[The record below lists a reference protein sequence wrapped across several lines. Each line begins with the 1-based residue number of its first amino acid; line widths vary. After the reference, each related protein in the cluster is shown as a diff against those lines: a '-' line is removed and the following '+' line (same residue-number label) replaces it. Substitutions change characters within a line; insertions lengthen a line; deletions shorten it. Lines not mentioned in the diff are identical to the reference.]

1 MTKKLLSV
9 IIFVILAGFVFWSN
23 ETFADEVCV
32 TSTDQSTGQ
41 TTTVCTQDNQTQ
53 ELSGDGCTP
62 LSAKLAKSRNCFFCP
77 LFKILFTAAASVS
90 VASFANLATPFRTLL
105 LIGWGLYIGFLTLR
119 QVSSFTKQDGSKYI
133 SEMLTMSFK
142 VFLVFLLLSNGSQV
156 YRLALEPILSAG
168 LEAGSSFLSTA
179 SADNPG
185 LSSCTTGNISGTDR
199 TFYSDALE
207 QKIDCFLRKVA
218 EETAVSHTIGSALWC
233 ASVEEIKGFPK
244 FSTAAAGGLVIFLS
258 WLISIAFAFYLIDA
272 VIRLGIIGA
281 ILPFLLAAWPFKIT
295 SGYTSKGWSM
305 FLNAFF
311 VFVFLGL
318 IISVVV
324 QLLASAVTGGS
335 GSVETI
341 LNYIATDNISDLAEA
356 VKISGTGFIFL
367 ALCGLFGFKLC
378 KEASSMAAE
387 MGTSGGTAI
396 GSKIGGLAM
405 NAAQTG
411 GKKALHGAAGAGRL
425 AAHAIPM
432 PFAKGESVASFT
444 HKAGDWASGKIHGFT
459 KKATS
464 FLTPEGRISNRSGG
478 SNGSETSSLNDNQT
492 PTSPIGG
499 RRENNNPLPN
509 NDNNTN
515 NFESFTPNTVP
526 GEGGGGN
533 PTNTNRQ
540 PGGSG
545 AGGNVNDY
553 DASLGNEMDSGAI
566 PMGDGSRGSYGQPA
580 TGGAETSA
588 DGGNSNVTASG
599 SSASNSE
606 MERAENTAENRE
618 PSEKGS
624 GASQAEKQNIDEI
637 ARRAAEAAAA
647 RVMGQNQQPS
657 NETPL
662 QNTTMKEGKVYAQNG
677 KLQSE
682 TTRGADGNLV
692 KTNYDK
698 DGNISSIISEDKNGN
713 REWSRYDTQGNVVES
728 GNMKMETAGGKSY
741 IASQQVVKGGVS
753 TTQNFYANGK
763 MMSELV
769 QTVGKDGQ
777 PGEMLKFRQFNE
789 KGQVIASQAAQRT
802 DARAGASAQPQ
813 DNRTQTGTQTGE
825 NQQKHNIAPQ
835 NASTAQTQ
843 PNVQTGENKA
853 QPNTQTEG
861 KQSQPNTQ
869 APGTQAQPNT
879 QAPGTQAQPTT
890 QAAGTQVQPNTQ
902 APGTQAQPNTQ
913 TGEKQAQPNTQTKGQ
928 QKQTQAKKPI
938 ERLQEGVI
946 RDEEGRM
953 RSETVKHDN
962 GKSTRV
968 LYNEN
973 GKIYDVAEED
983 EKGNRQWQS
992 FDDNGRP
999 TEHGN
1004 RTINDDGSVSY
1015 KVYDNYDRII
1025 SETVENTDGSVS
1037 QTMYKGNGEAY
1048 LRIDQDKDGNISYNG
1063 ISAQQAPKD
1072 ESLKPEESS
1081 NMAQPRKLDKVDV
1094 LMDILFK
1101 EDQKAKS
1108 SDTGK
1113 KGDDEA
1119 ERNKLRVKELE
1130 ALVVDL
1136 RKSAKGL
1143 KGVGGRSASLA
1154 DASLGALKQE
1164 LQRRGIKVGG

>member
-9 IIFVILAGFVFWSN
+9 IIFVILAGFVFWAN
-23 ETFADEVCV
+23 EAFADEVCV

-207 QKIDCFLRKVA
+207 QKIDCFLKKVA

-411 GKKALHGAAGAGRL
+411 GKKALHGAAGAGRF

-444 HKAGDWASGKIHGFT
+444 HKAGDWASGKIHGLT
-459 KKATS
+459 KKTTS

-492 PTSPIGG
+492 PNSPIGG
-499 RRENNNPLPN
+499 GRGNNNPLPN

-515 NFESFTPNTVP
+515 NFESFTPDTVP

-580 TGGAETSA
+580 TGNAETSA

-606 MERAENTAENRE
+606 MERAENAAENRE

-662 QNTTMKEGKVYAQNG
+662 QNTTMKEGKVYTQNG

-753 TTQNFYANGK
+753 TTQNFYASGK

-843 PNVQTGENKA
+843 PNVQTGEK
-853 QPNTQTEG
+853 
-861 KQSQPNTQ
+861 K
-869 APGTQAQPNT
+869 
-879 QAPGTQAQPTT
+879 
-890 QAAGTQVQPNTQ
+890 
-902 APGTQAQPNTQ
+902 AQPNTQ
-913 TGEKQAQPNTQTKGQ
+913 TGENKAQPDTQAPGTQTQPNAQTKGQ

-938 ERLQEGVI
+938 ERLQEGVV

-962 GKSTRV
+962 GKMTRV

-992 FDDNGRP
+992 FDENGKP
-999 TEHGN
+999 TEHGD
-1004 RTINDDGSVSY
+1004 RIINDDGSATY
-1015 KVYDNYDRII
+1015 KVYDNNNRLI
-1025 SETVENTDGSVS
+1025 SETLEKADGTSS
-1037 QTMYKGNGEAY
+1037 QTMYDKNGQAY
-1048 LRIDQDKDGNISYNG
+1048 LRIDQDKDGNISYINPNDK
-1063 ISAQQAPKD
+1063 QAPKD

-1130 ALVVDL
+1130 ALIVDL

-1143 KGVGGRSASLA
+1143 KGVGGGSASLA